1 MRNSAKSFIEGEAT
15 RREWLRLG
23 TIGAFSAPTLLFG
36 ARTNDAAI
44 VAVSSADVQ
53 AYDEALEGMRASWAD
68 AGAFQILKLDR
79 NGGLDNIAEAFS
91 TVMPGILI
99 CVGSSALRA
108 AKLLP
113 REIPFFSTMVL
124 ASPSPADVP
133 RPPAGVITLDVP
145 IRLVASRLKA
155 LFPETKSLGVIRS
168 AGSSA
173 DDKAEFSA
181 AGAATGLR
189 VLSED
194 CSSLKQL
201 LTVFQSF
208 RGRADFV
215 LCQPDSALFNATTIK
230 PLIRRSLELRLPIV
244 GFSDAFARSGAAVG
258 IYPDFYDIG
267 AQTAGTVEMFQKG
280 RPSPDVQRPRQVRAT
295 INQRVLRI
303 HGLRYKPPKDD
314 SGDAV
319 VLR

>member
-1 MRNSAKSFIEGEAT
+1 MQNFTTSFTEGDFT
-15 RREWLRLG
+15 RRGWLRLG
-23 TIGAFSAPTLLFG
+23 AIGGFSAPALLFG
-36 ARTNDAAI
+36 ARTNESAI

-53 AYDEALEGMRASWAD
+53 AYQEALEGMRASLPE
-68 AGAFQILKLDR
+68 AGSFQIVELDR
-79 NGGLDNIAEAFS
+79 NEGLDNIAEAFS
-91 TVMPGILI
+91 SAMPRILV

-113 REIPFFSTMVL
+113 TEVPFFSTMVL
-124 ASPSPADVP
+124 ASPSPEDVP

-155 LFPETKSLGVIRS
+155 LFPETKSL
-168 AGSSA
+168 
-173 DDKAEFSA
+173 
-181 AGAATGLR
+181 R

-194 CSSLKQL
+194 CSSLEQL
-201 LTVFQSF
+201 LKVFQSF
-208 RGRADFV
+208 RGSADFV
-215 LCQPDSALFNATTIK
+215 LCRPDSALFNATTIK

-267 AQTAGTVEMFQKG
+267 AQTAGTVEMYQKG
-280 RPSPDVQRPRQVRAT
+280 RPSPAVQRPRQVRAT
-295 INQRVLRI
+295 VNQRVLRI
-303 HGLRYKPPKDD
+303 HGLRYRPSKTD

>member
-1 MRNSAKSFIEGEAT
+1 MQNFTTSFTEGDFT
-15 RREWLRLG
+15 RRGWLRLG
-23 TIGAFSAPTLLFG
+23 AIVGFSAPALLFG
-36 ARTNDAAI
+36 ARTNESAI

-68 AGAFQILKLDR
+68 AGAFKILKLDR

-91 TVMPGILI
+91 SAMPRILV

-113 REIPFFSTMVL
+113 TEVPFFSTMVL
-124 ASPSPADVP
+124 ASPNPEDVP

-145 IRLVASRLKA
+145 IRLVANRLKA

-173 DDKAEFSA
+173 GDKAEFSA
-181 AGAATGLR
+181 AGAASGLR

-215 LCQPDSALFNATTIK
+215 LCRPDSVLYNATTIK

-244 GFSDAFARSGAAVG
+244 GFSDAFARSGAAIG

-267 AQTAGTVEMFQKG
+267 AQTAGAVEMYQKG
-280 RPSPDVQRPRQVRAT
+280 RPSPAVQRPRQVRAT

-303 HGLRYKPPKDD
+303 HGLRYKPSKTD